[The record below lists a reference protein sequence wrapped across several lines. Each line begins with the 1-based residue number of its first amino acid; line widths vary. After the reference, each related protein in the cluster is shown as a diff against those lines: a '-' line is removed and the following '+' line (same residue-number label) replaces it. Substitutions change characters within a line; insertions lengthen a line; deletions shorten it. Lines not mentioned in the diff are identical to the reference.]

1 MFRQRYRVLVVDDD
15 DRALDSITAV
25 LSPDVDV
32 VTCSSAEHALRLLE
46 ARRFHLVCSD
56 FMMPGMKGDELLRR
70 VASMSLYTSCLLVTG
85 ADEYIRSKDQT
96 HNHVI
101 LKPFDPARLIGI
113 VLQLARLAEMKRSVH
128 SMADSLGW
136 AGPAGVACGGE
147 MVSCEA
153 PDGGASPDSTPAPS
167 TSRVGFCAEAVSTV
181 QELQQGPE
189 LTRPEPAASGVLGR
203 YRR

>member
-1 MFRQRYRVLVVDDD
+1 MLVVDDD
-15 DRALDSITAV
+15 DRALDGITAV

-85 ADEYIRSKDQT
+85 ADEYMRSKDQSQ
-96 HNHVI
+96 NHVI

-153 PDGGASPDSTPAPS
+153 PDASASPDSTPAPS
-167 TSRVGFCAEAVSTV
+167 TSRLGARAEAVSTV

-189 LTRPEPAASGVLGR
+189 LTRSEPATPGVSGR